1 MQTVNER
8 YDYIDNYNQIANE
21 FLNNYYNA
29 KNSNIVNTYMFYN
42 TDCLFTFLGN
52 ELKGFNNY
60 IQKIRNLSLLNIKFI
75 VDNVKIQPSINK
87 TLIVTVKGKFHNNS
101 KNYNYYNFIEIILLK
116 KNMFDRFV
124 IYNNL
129 FIKV

>member
-1 MQTVNER
+1 MQNFSEK

-21 FLNNYYNA
+21 FLTNYYKA
-29 KNSNIVNTYMFYN
+29 KNNNIQNTYMFYN

-60 IQKIRNLSLLNIKFI
+60 IQKLSNLSLLNMKFI
-75 VDNVKIQPSINK
+75 VDYLQVQPSINK
-87 TLIVTVKGKFHNNS
+87 TLIVTVRGKFHNNS
-101 KNYNYYNFIEIILLK
+101 KYYNYYNFIEIIVLK

-124 IYNNL
+124 IYNNI
-129 FIKV
+129 FTKV